1 MRIKAWGRGGG
12 IGYTFR
18 CLYKGSELPTCKGR
32 EIAEYSENMLI

>member
-1 MRIKAWGRGGG
+1 MRIKAGGRGG

-18 CLYKGSELPTCKGR
+18 CLYMGPELPTCKGR